1 MTSNGDGNF
10 VFEGRGSFEIVMAH
24 SFDASPGRVFEVWN
38 DPSGMANWYGPE
50 GHTLIVAEQDFR
62 VGGKWRY
69 GTRDESGEET
79 ILYGVYREIVPGS
92 RMVNTEIFEGMPD
105 FETTVT
111 STFEAEGEGT
121 RLTAVVLHPV
131 TESRDGAM
139 ASGMESGVRQTFERF
154 AAHLAATQE

>member
-1 MTSNGDGNF
+1 MTAGSDGDF
-10 VFEGRGSFEIVMAH
+10 VFEGRGDFEIVMAF
-24 SFDASPGRVFEVWN
+24 SFDASPERVFEAWN
-38 DPSGMANWYGPE
+38 DTSGMANWYGPE
-50 GHTLIVAEQDFR
+50 GHELTVAEQDFR
-62 VGGKWRY
+62 AGGAWRY

-79 ILYGVYREIVPGS
+79 ILYGVYQEIVPGS
-92 RMVNTEIFEGMPD
+92 RMVNTEIFAGMPD

-121 RLTAVVLHPV
+121 RLTAVVLHPM

-139 ASGMESGVRQTFERF
+139 ASGMEQGVRQTFERF

>member
-1 MTSNGDGNF
+1 MTAGRDGNF
-10 VFEGRGSFEIVMAH
+10 VFEGQGEFEIVMAY
-24 SFDASPGRVFEVWN
+24 SFDASPEWVFEAWN
-38 DPSGMANWYGPE
+38 DTSGMAHWYGPE
-50 GHTLIVAEQDFR
+50 GHELIMAEQDFR
-62 VGGKWRY
+62 VGGGWRY

-79 ILYGVYREIVPGS
+79 ILYGVYQEIVPGS
-92 RMVNTEIFEGMPD
+92 RMVNTEIFAGMPD

-121 RLTAVVLHPV
+121 RLTAVVLHPM

-139 ASGMESGVRQTFERF
+139 ASGMELGVRQTFERF